1 MGAQWIPPR
10 YLKEPRPVVLNVRR
24 RLRRQRV
31 AGMIVLLA
39 AGLLALLFNMGDR
52 RPAVTGGGES
62 SAAVSDRPQEWSGHV
77 AKLAETRVETAL
89 AKLEQD
95 RPDEAL
101 ALMVSALA
109 AEPRAA
115 DARQLAERILRE
127 TTWHFPVLALPHP
140 LPVERLAHHAPSTL
154 WVGLTGETSTLVRW
168 NLESL
173 AIESVLFP
181 LQGESIRSLQVDPG
195 GRRLVVERAGVLLLC
210 DALTLKPLRDLG
222 ELPDFATPSSVVV
235 FSADGLLMAHPAM
248 TGSGEDSLVWRI
260 RETQSGEILREA
272 ETSGMAKP
280 LSAHLDRHALH
291 VLLAEGTRWTV
302 PVTPVEPETAI
313 PAADA
318 ITLLHAA
325 HSSDGRTVLALMDC
339 GPHKAPT
346 LLTLPAGEES
356 DGTLGPLAMLERF
369 PWSLHPGVWNGL
381 LREADDVPI
390 RVEAGGITF
399 LEAAAAPMFAP
410 SDIHA
415 VAASGGLKMTG
426 CGDGTVQVHLTL
438 PLPATHSEA
447 PDKTPDAAAVA
458 AFRQLTAALAAV
470 SHDEAERR
478 FQRVGPSE
486 RLHALETCDFTA
498 LRRLFPMLDF
508 QPVIDAVASHRRSH
522 PSPAALEPLVAR
534 LARAQP
540 DGSGPPSAATSLKQ
554 ALESESADLIHRHL
568 ESAENLPPLLR
579 KLVESR
585 IAWLEDRT
593 ADAMAAWPDEFPN
606 MARLRLR
613 EDWDGW
619 EQADFTAI
627 LEGFGADME
636 TRIALLELPA
646 GHDAATR
653 RELFD
658 RLTDS
663 ETLRAVGRR
672 RFARA
677 CLQAA
682 LAFSKIPD
690 EAGTTLILAEM
701 ARTHGGNPAAC
712 LRAEARAL
720 MQLDDH
726 PKAHDR
732 WILLISEFPIEDH
745 ESSDYADAA
754 YTAFENADPR
764 QAMEILA
771 AGMRRFPDEADFA
784 LRAGWI
790 SLLTGNPQQA
800 YAFLGAG
807 RQSGYPDD
815 KIESAL
821 VLLMIAAAQCGESD
835 EAIALHEEVIELNPA
850 WADPQHIEELSWP
863 DEFKASLR
871 QLTW

>member
-1 MGAQWIPPR
+1 MDSPR

-24 RLRRQRV
+24 RQHRQRM
-31 AGMIVLLA
+31 AGLIMLLA
-39 AGLLALLFNMGDR
+39 AGLLALLFNMDDR
-52 RPAVTGGGES
+52 RPAVTGGAES
-62 SAAVSDRPQEWSGHV
+62 SVAVNDRPEELPGHV
-77 AKLAETRVETAL
+77 AMLAETRVDTAL
-89 AKLEQD
+89 AKLEQN

-109 AEPRAA
+109 AEPRAQ
-115 DARQLAERILRE
+115 DARRLAERILRE
-127 TTWHFPVLALPHP
+127 TIWHFPVLSLPHP
-140 LPVERLAHHAPSTL
+140 LSVERLAHHAPSTL
-154 WVGLTGETSTLVRW
+154 WVGLAGETSTLVRW

-181 LQGESIRSLQVDPG
+181 LKGESIRSLQVDPG

-222 ELPDFATPSSVVV
+222 KLPDFATPSSVLV
-235 FSADGLLMAHPAM
+235 FSADGLLMAHPAI
-248 TGSGEDSLVWRI
+248 TGSGDDSLVWRI
-260 RETQSGEILREA
+260 RETQSGEILRES

-280 LSAHLDRHALH
+280 LSAHLHRHALQ
-291 VLLAEGTRWTV
+291 VLLANGTLWTV
-302 PVTPVEPETAI
+302 PVSPAEPETAS

-318 ITLLHAA
+318 ITLLHAT
-325 HSSDGRTVLALMDC
+325 HSFDGRTLLALSDC
-339 GPHKAPT
+339 GPHQTPS
-346 LLTLPAGEES
+346 LLILPAGAES
-356 DGTLGPLAMLERF
+356 DGSLSPLALLERF
-369 PWSLHPGVWNGL
+369 PWSRHPGVWNGL

-399 LEAAAAPMFAP
+399 LQPAVAPVHMP
-410 SDIHA
+410 SGIHA
-415 VAASGGLKMTG
+415 LAASGALKITG
-426 CGDGTVQVHLTL
+426 CEDGTVQVHLKL
-438 PLPATHSEA
+438 PLPATHSES
-447 PDKTPDAAAVA
+447 PDTTPDAAAVA

-486 RLHALETCDFTA
+486 RLHALDTCDFTA
-498 LRRLFPMLDF
+498 LRRLFPTLDF
-508 QPVIDAVASHRRSH
+508 QPAVDAVSSHRRSQ
-522 PSPAALEPLVAR
+522 PSPTALEPLVSR

-540 DGSGPPSAATSLKQ
+540 DGSGPPSAATLLKQ
-554 ALESESADLIHRHL
+554 ALESGSADWIHRHL

-585 IAWLEDRT
+585 IAWLEGRT
-593 ADAMAAWPDEFPN
+593 ADAMAAWPDEFPD
-606 MARLRLR
+606 MAWVRLR

-627 LEGFGADME
+627 LEDFGADME
-636 TRIALLELPA
+636 TQISLLELPA
-646 GHDAATR
+646 AHDATTR

-663 ETLRAVGRR
+663 ETLRAVGRG

-771 AGMRRFPDEADFA
+771 AGMRRFPDEADYA

-835 EAIALHEEVIELNPA
+835 EAIALHGEVIELNPA
-850 WADPQHIEELSWP
+850 WADPQHIEDLSWP
-863 DEFKASLR
+863 DEFKATLR